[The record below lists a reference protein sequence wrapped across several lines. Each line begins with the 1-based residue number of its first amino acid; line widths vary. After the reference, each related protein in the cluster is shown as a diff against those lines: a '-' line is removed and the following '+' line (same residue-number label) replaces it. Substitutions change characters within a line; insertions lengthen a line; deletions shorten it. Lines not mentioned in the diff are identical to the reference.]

1 MNNNKLRRSAIAL
14 GISSALLSAP
24 AISAT
29 LPAQTKL
36 LGSQYES
43 QVQRQVAEF
52 KQQEKNAV
60 AWLVELNGQSLY
72 GVNKSQ
78 QAALSA
84 NITDMQQRVM
94 SDMQNMDLGLNVITR
109 TSRLANALV
118 VEGEE
123 AEVRQLENHSD
134 VKAVYPV
141 YDYELA
147 VADSADYIKATPLV
161 ENGLA
166 SGKGARVAVLD
177 TGIDYTHAAF
187 GGEGTAEAYAAAI
200 ADETVTWPQG
210 IVQGG
215 YDFYNMDDDPIDN
228 GTSHGT
234 HVSHSV
240 TGIAPDVELFV
251 YSVCAGTCPGVAQL
265 MALEEAMDPNKDM
278 DIADRVDVINM
289 SLGGDYGDIAESAV
303 GLFIN
308 RAVTLGTNV
317 VISAGNDNNIP
328 YIVGGPSTTENA
340 LSVGAMTHPTDEVLN
355 AKGTV
360 AGEEAVFQAASF
372 GPQEA
377 FSFSSEDTELVYPDA
392 NQTACTA
399 FADGTD
405 FTGKAVIL
413 DRGACA
419 FTQKVLAAQEKGAAF
434 VIIANNNDDGTP
446 APMGGFDA
454 AVTIPSVGVSYATG
468 MQLKEGASFSVSI
481 ESVVTSGAVAG
492 FSSRGP
498 SVSGLLKPEITA
510 PGVNIMTAHP
520 GTGDGLSGASG
531 TSFSGP
537 ITAGAMSILKEALPE
552 RNALEL
558 KATLM
563 NAANLDVTMTPKA
576 IDENAELAPIS
587 IIGSGLVDVEKAAN
601 LPVAA
606 WAKDTGQAALS
617 FGLHSLAEAATM
629 TKTVQVK
636 NFSNSAKTYDLAWQ
650 HRFADDQESGAIS
663 AEFPSSVT
671 VPAGQ
676 TVEFDVT
683 VTIDPTKLPEWQVN
697 FTNSWS
703 NDAGALLTKS
713 ELDGA
718 LVFNEG
724 GEHALHMVYHVLPR
738 AAAKPVLDAQKTE
751 EGVVYTITN
760 EGATDFEPVIIEN
773 TATDEVGD
781 AERLDIVSGSVETL
795 QVPANFCASGYGV
808 FTTIVLNQTI
818 TSNFIGNFAADYDL
832 DSDGVWDARA
842 HSLSYRSFANGVPPI
857 PVTYSVPAYSL
868 NNLYF
873 DSGTNFVTLQNCIE
887 DYGLTA
893 ADLGMVNATVRFR
906 VGEGYYDSTGAYAV
920 DMAQGSYNFAPA
932 RVVAMAVD
940 AQGDA
945 VESLAPGESAQF
957 LFADAN
963 FTVLSTSGSAAVL
976 GSARGDMEVAPSL
989 ADAEF
994 SVDENTAKGTV
1005 IGTLAAMRNAPLAGA
1020 ISEFIV
1026 TSSTSTAVEINDMGE
1041 VVVANAEQLD
1051 FDAGLEQ
1058 ITLTVVATDT
1068 YGQISN
1074 EATVMVKVNNLA
1086 DEASEQP
1093 KPQPKIEPKKSTSSG
1108 TWAWLT
1114 LLMAP
1119 ALWLRRRRS

>member
-1 MNNNKLRRSAIAL
+1 MNQNLRRSAIAL
-14 GISSALLSAP
+14 GISSALMSAP
-24 AISAT
+24 AVSAT
-29 LPAQTKL
+29 LDTQAKT
-36 LGSQYES
+36 LGSQYKVNVE
-43 QVQRQVAEF
+43 RQVAEF

-78 QAALSA
+78 QAAVSA
-84 NITDMQQRVM
+84 NISDMQQRVM
-94 SDMQNMDLGLNVITR
+94 SDMQSMDLNLKVITR
-109 TSRLANALV
+109 TSKLANALV
-118 VEGEE
+118 VDGQETD
-123 AEVRQLENHSD
+123 VRQLEKHTE

-147 VADSADYIKATPLV
+147 VADSADYVKAKTLV
-161 ENGLA
+161 DNGLA
-166 SGKGARVAVLD
+166 SGKGVRVAVLD

-187 GGEGTAEAYAAAI
+187 GGEGTLEAYAAAI
-200 ADETVTWPQG
+200 ADDSVTWPQG
-210 IVQGG
+210 IVKGG
-215 YDFYNMDDDPIDN
+215 YDFYNMDPDPIDN
-228 GTSHGT
+228 GTNHGT

-251 YSVCAGTCPGVAQL
+251 YSVCAGGCPGTAQL
-265 MALEEAMDPNKDM
+265 MALEAAMDPNQDM
-278 DIADRVDVINM
+278 DIEDRVDVINM
-289 SLGGDYGDIAESAV
+289 SLGGDFGDVAESAV

-308 RAVTLGTNV
+308 RAVQLGTNV
-317 VISAGNDNNIP
+317 VISAGNDSDIP
-328 YIVGGPSTTENA
+328 YIVGGPSTTEHA
-340 LSVGAMTHPTDEVLN
+340 LSVGAMTHPTEEVSV

-360 AGEEAVFQAASF
+360 AGEAAVFQGASF
-372 GPQEA
+372 GPGVG
-377 FSFSSEDTELVYPDA
+377 SFNSDDIEVVYPDV
-392 NQTACTA
+392 NQTACVA
-399 FADGTD
+399 FADDVD

-413 DRGACA
+413 DRGGCA
-419 FTQKVLAAQEKGAAF
+419 FTLKVLAAQENGAAF
-434 VIIANNNDDGTP
+434 VIVANNTDDGTP
-446 APMGGFDA
+446 APMGGFDE

-468 MQLKEGASFSVSI
+468 VQLKEGAAFAV
-481 ESVVTSGAVAG
+481 ELTKATTAGAVAD

-552 RNALEL
+552 RNAFEL

-563 NAANLDVTMTPKA
+563 NAANMDVTMTPREL
-576 IDENAELAPIS
+576 DENAELAPIS
-587 IIGSGLVDVEKAAN
+587 IIGAGLVDVEKAAN

-606 WAKDTGQAALS
+606 WAKDTRQAALS
-617 FGLHSLAEAATM
+617 FGLHSLAETTTM

-636 NFSNSAKTYDLAWQ
+636 NFSNTAKTYDLDWQ
-650 HRFADDQESGAIS
+650 QRFADDAESGAIA

-683 VTIDPTKLPEWQVN
+683 VTIDPSKLPEWGVD
-697 FTNSWS
+697 FS
-703 NDAGALLTKS
+703 NTWKNEAGPLLTKS

-724 GEHALHMVYHVLPR
+724 GEHALHLVYHVLPR
-738 AAAKPVLDAQKTE
+738 AAAKPVLDAQKTDD
-751 EGVVYTITN
+751 GVAYTITN
-760 EGATDFEPVIIEN
+760 EGATDFAPMFIEN
-773 TATDEVGD
+773 VATDTVGD
-781 AERLDIVSGSVETL
+781 SERLDIVSGSVETF
-795 QVPANFCASGYGV
+795 QVPSTFCDSGYGV
-808 FTTIVLNQTI
+808 FTTIVLNQAI
-818 TSNFIGNFAADYDL
+818 TSNFIGNFAADFDL
-832 DSDGVWDARA
+832 DSDGAWDASV
-842 HSLSYRSFANGVPPI
+842 HSLSYRSFASGVPPI
-857 PVTYSVPAYSL
+857 PVTYSVPTYSL

-873 DSGTNFVTLQNCIE
+873 DSGTNYVTLQNCLE

-893 ADLGMVNATVRFR
+893 AELGTLDATVRFR
-906 VGEGYYDSTGAYAV
+906 VGEGYYDGSGVNAV
-920 DMAQGSYNFAPA
+920 DTAQGSYDFAPA
-932 RVVAMAVD
+932 RIVAMAVD
-940 AQGDA
+940 AQGNE

-963 FTVLSTSGSAAVL
+963 FTILSASGSAAVVT
-976 GSARGDMEVAPSL
+976 SPRTDMAVAPSL

-994 SVDENTAKGTV
+994 SVDENTADGTV
-1005 IGTLAAMRNAPLAGA
+1005 IGTLSAMRNAPLAGA

-1026 TSSTSTAVEINDMGE
+1026 TDSSSTAVTVNGKGE

-1051 FDAGLEQ
+1051 FDSGLEQ

-1068 YGQISN
+1068 VGQISN
-1074 EATVMVKVNNLA
+1074 EATVVVKVNNLA

-1093 KPQPKIEPKKSTSSG
+1093 TTQPKVEPKKSSSSG
-1108 TWAWLT
+1108 TWGWLT
-1114 LLMAP
+1114 LLVAP
-1119 ALWLRRRRS
+1119 VLWLRRRRG